1 MAGNDLCDFTKR
13 GVLCAVKYGWM
24 LGATGLFLV
33 QYKRVSEKYNPFT
46 VAFITTLIGGIMEAM
61 DWFMNGMI
69 KEELYALI
77 PIVLLTWS
85 TTVIFF
91 STNQKLYVAHTG

>member
-1 MAGNDLCDFTKR
+1 
-13 GVLCAVKYGWM
+13 
-24 LGATGLFLV
+24 
-33 QYKRVSEKYNPFT
+33 
-46 VAFITTLIGGIMEAM
+46 MEAM

-91 STNQKLYVAHTG
+91 STNQKLLCGIYRAEKITISRF

>member
-1 MAGNDLCDFTKR
+1 
-13 GVLCAVKYGWM
+13 M

-69 KEELYALI
+69 KRRAVCPDSPL
-77 PIVLLTWS
+77 
-85 TTVIFF
+85 FC
-91 STNQKLYVAHTG
+91 

>member
-1 MAGNDLCDFTKR
+1 MPQDF
-13 GVLCAVKYGWM
+13 
-24 LGATGLFLV
+24 FIV

-85 TTVIFF
+85 TTVIFSVLIKNF
-91 STNQKLYVAHTG
+91 MWHIQGRKNYLFKT

>member
-1 MAGNDLCDFTKR
+1 
-13 GVLCAVKYGWM
+13 M

-77 PIVLLTWS
+77 PHCSANMVYHS
-85 TTVIFF
+85 NFF
-91 STNQKLYVAHTG
+91 STNQKTLCGIYRAEKITIQDLGISKL

>member
-1 MAGNDLCDFTKR
+1 
-13 GVLCAVKYGWM
+13 
-24 LGATGLFLV
+24 
-33 QYKRVSEKYNPFT
+33 
-46 VAFITTLIGGIMEAM
+46 MEAM

-85 TTVIFF
+85 TTVIFSVLIKNF
-91 STNQKLYVAHTG
+91 YVAYKGQKKLLFKT